1 MSSDYEQMRESN
13 IKEFRELFKKQFGE
27 YPGQTTVSS
36 VAAEFQ
42 PTDII
47 DEPQKRKRSY
57 HRNVV
62 LSPQRRSA
70 RLQAKAGSNW
80 TNTGAEYAKIRYL
93 RRMAGRTRRDLVRN
107 QRIQQELGVSTV
119 KEVVEKRQLK
129 WFGHLCQMEED
140 RDPRK
145 YFKARPTERRPRGR
159 PRLMWTDHFTKLGQQ
174 RGRGLNAMKA
184 LARDRDATL
193 KTKLK
198 KIRKSV
204 TPRVSLKREIIPPEA
219 VNDDDLE
226 KICYRSAGKVYDS
239 KNGSTCHQCRQKTVD
254 VKSICRNKDCVG
266 IRGQFCGFCLHN
278 RYGEDVA
285 TTLKDPN
292 WSCPPCRNICNCS
305 ICRRRLGKLPTGIL
319 VPEAQSR
326 GFSNVKDF
334 LETVDEDKLIK
345 MSDGDE
351 EESVE
356 TDP

>member
-36 VAAEFQ
+36 VAAEFDSS
-42 PTDII
+42 PII
-47 DEPQKRKRSY
+47 NESQKRKRSY
-57 HRNVV
+57 HRTML

-70 RLQAKAGSNW
+70 RLQ
-80 TNTGAEYAKIRYL
+80 
-93 RRMAGRTRRDLVRN
+93 
-107 QRIQQELGVSTV
+107 
-119 KEVVEKRQLK
+119 
-129 WFGHLCQMEED
+129 GHRPSHSFLESDEED
-140 RDPRK
+140 SDVEQK
-145 YFKARPTERRPRGR
+145 
-159 PRLMWTDHFTKLGQQ
+159 
-174 RGRGLNAMKA
+174 
-184 LARDRDATL
+184 TL
-193 KTKLK
+193 KTKIK
-198 KIRKSV
+198 KIRRTV
-204 TPRVSLKREIIPPEA
+204 TPRISLKREIIPPDA

-239 KNGSTCHQCRQKTVD
+239 KNGSTCHQCRQKTAD
-254 VKSICRNKDCVG
+254 VKSICRNKECVG

-334 LETVDEDKLIK
+334 LETVDEDKLINGDEDESINGDK
-345 MSDGDE
+345 DKSINGNIDESINGDEDESINGDKDESINGDGDKLINKDE
-351 EESVE
+351 EESVKTE
-356 TDP
+356 Q